1 MVAHLLA
8 LKWRLLRNG
17 FKRSP
22 WQLVGFIIG
31 GLYALGVVVLLVA
44 GLFFLGNEGPA
55 FTSMVLTL
63 AVSAML
69 LGWTLVPVL
78 AFGVDSTL
86 DPSRFVTFTLDR
98 RQLVIGL
105 LLGGF
110 IGIPGLLTLLLFS
123 AQALAWRSSPAAAA
137 AALTCGVLAAV
148 LCLAAAR
155 LSTTAATALTSN
167 RRFRDIAGVLLIIPL
182 FLLGPILTGL
192 GNGFE
197 QALGWLPKLAAV
209 LGWTPLG
216 SFAAVP
222 ADIAAGAWGI
232 GALRFVLS
240 LGYLAAVVWLWQL
253 LLFRALENPPAV
265 ASGGKGAKG
274 LGAFARFPAAPWGA
288 VAARALI
295 YWLKD
300 PRYAASI
307 VIVPLLP
314 VMFWFIGSQ
323 TESYGLLMYVGPIIA
338 VLMAFSISA
347 DVSYDS
353 TAFALH
359 VTSGVR
365 GMADRAGRVVACA
378 LLAVPVVLLATVLP
392 PVLSGRP
399 DLLPGLLGLSLG
411 ALCTGFG
418 VSSVASARFTYAVPM
433 PGESPFKTPPGAGAR
448 MALVQFA
455 TFGIMG
461 LLMLPEIGLMVAFL
475 ITGNAL
481 FGWLVLATGG
491 VLGAV
496 LMVLGI
502 RLGGRWL
509 DSRMPELMQATMV
522 NR

>member
-8 LKWRLLRNG
+8 LKWRLLLNG

-22 WQLVGFIIG
+22 WQLVGVIFG
-31 GLYALGVVVLLVA
+31 GLYALGVVMLLVA
-44 GLFFLGNEGPA
+44 GLFMLGFEDPS
-55 FTSMVLTL
+55 FTSMLLNL
-63 AVSAML
+63 AVSVIV
-69 LGWTLVPVL
+69 LGWALIPVL

-86 DPSRFVTFTLDR
+86 DPARFVTFTLDR
-98 RQLVIGL
+98 RQLTIGL

-110 IGIPGLLTLLLFS
+110 IGIPGLLTLVLLA
-123 AQALAWRSSPAAAA
+123 AQALAWRSSLPAAIAG
-137 AALTCGVLAAV
+137 LICGVLTAV

-167 RRFRDIAGVLLIIPL
+167 RRFRDIAGILLIIPL
-182 FLLGPILTGL
+182 FLLGPILSGL
-192 GNGFE
+192 GRGFE
-197 QALGWLPKLAAV
+197 QAQGWLPTITTV

-222 ADIAAGAWGI
+222 GDLAAGAWGI

-240 LGYLAAVVWLWQL
+240 LGYLVAVIWLWQKM
-253 LLFRALENPPAV
+253 LFKALENPPV
-265 ASGGKGAKG
+265 AASNGKGAKG
-274 LGAFARFPAAPWGA
+274 LGVFARVPATPWGA
-288 VAARALI
+288 VAARSLT

-314 VMFWFIGSQ
+314 VLFWFVGSQ
-323 TESYGLLMYVGPIIA
+323 SDDFGLLLFVGPIIA

-365 GMADRAGRVVACA
+365 GVADRTGRVVACA
-378 LLAVPVVLLATVLP
+378 VLAVPVVLLATVLP
-392 PVLSGRP
+392 PLISGENGM
-399 DLLPGLLGLSLG
+399 LPGLLGLSIG

-448 MALVQFA
+448 MALVQVA

-461 LLMLPEIGLMVAFL
+461 VLLLPEIGLMVAFL

-481 FGWLVLATGG
+481 LSWLALASGLVLGP
-491 VLGAV
+491 V
-496 LMVLGI
+496 LMVFGI

-509 DSRMPELMQATMV
+509 DARLPELMQATMV